1 MDAEIGVSVFGAQE
15 KMARKTILI
24 LAYQSFGVVY
34 GDLST
39 SPLYVYRSTFSGRLR
54 LRENDDEILGVLSF
68 IFWTFTLIPVI
79 KYVFIVLTASD
90 NGEGGTFAL
99 YSLLCR
105 HAKFSLLP
113 NQQDADEQ
121 LSTYKVETTPHQTKQ
136 GLRVKNFI
144 EKHPRCRTGLLI
156 IVLLGTCMV
165 IADGVFTPA
174 ISGVTTSCK

>member
-1 MDAEIGVSVFGAQE
+1 M
-15 KMARKTILI
+15 
-24 LAYQSFGVVY
+24 
-34 GDLST
+34 
-39 SPLYVYRSTFSGRLR
+39 SG
-54 LRENDDEILGVLSF
+54 
-68 IFWTFTLIPVI
+68 FT
-79 KYVFIVLTASD
+79 
-90 NGEGGTFAL
+90 GGTFAL

-121 LSTYKVETTPHQTKQ
+121 LSTYRVETPQQTKQ
-136 GLRVKNFI
+136 GLRVKHSL

-174 ISGVTTSCK
+174 ISGAWYPRNLATVTYFSFTLFIFSFSNLEGKFQSSCSFSLIAVEM